1 MGSNHP
7 THHHRHQKYGSAD
20 PASVAAQ
27 DRAIAFLTDRLT
39 EDLARIWARDRPGM
53 VAQVA
58 VVGDLLAT
66 LASGRLPAVCEL
78 RLLLFGYGDH
88 PAYEP
93 GWTDLLST

>member
-7 THHHRHQKYGSAD
+7 THHQQTRHSTD

-39 EDLARIWARDRPGM
+39 EDLARIWARDRPGL

-66 LASGRLPAVCEL
+66 LAAGRLPAVHEL

>member
-7 THHHRHQKYGSAD
+7 THRLTS

-39 EDLARIWARDRPGM
+39 EDLARIWSRDRPGL
-53 VAQVA
+53 VAQVV

-66 LASGRLPAVCEL
+66 LTSGRLPAVHEL

>member
-7 THHHRHQKYGSAD
+7 THHHRPHKHRRAD

-66 LASGRLPAVCEL
+66 LASGRLPAVYEL